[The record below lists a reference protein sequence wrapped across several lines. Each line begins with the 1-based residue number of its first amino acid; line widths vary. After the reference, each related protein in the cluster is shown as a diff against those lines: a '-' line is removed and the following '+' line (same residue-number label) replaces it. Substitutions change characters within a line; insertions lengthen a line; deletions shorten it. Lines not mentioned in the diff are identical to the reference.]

1 MFLVRCIKIEDNL
14 YINYN
19 EKKVSRYL
27 TKVFTETTDAEEAIE
42 ELRSE
47 FGIDLPESAKEDLK
61 NMCNLSEALIARST
75 EAGRQE
81 GAEQNKID
89 NALRMIAGGELTLE
103 KIASYT
109 DLPLEK
115 VQELAAKKSA

>member
-1 MFLVRCIKIEDNL
+1 M
-14 YINYN
+14 
-19 EKKVSRYL
+19 
-27 TKVFTETTDAEEAIE
+27 FTETTDAEEAIE

-75 EAGRQE
+75 EAGREAGLQE

-89 NALRMIAGGELTLE
+89 NALRMIAGGKLTYE
-103 KIASYT
+103 EIASYT

>member
-1 MFLVRCIKIEDNL
+1 MFLVRCIKIEDNH

-75 EAGRQE
+75 EAG
-81 GAEQNKID
+81 AEQNKID
-89 NALRMIAGGELTLE
+89 NALRMIADGELTLE

-109 DLPLEK
+109 DLSLETVK
-115 VQELAAKKSA
+115 ELAAKKTA